1 MAKKI
6 LQIDEDNMFKL
17 KKNQTPVQPKR
28 EWELMTIPKEKDAN
42 KYQRSLRYI
51 EVSNGTK
58 MFVEKLHNYDL
69 YIISNGTNP
78 GNVKVISFAE
88 NLESAMILAK
98 NHAFEIKESSVQ

>member
-1 MAKKI
+1 
-6 LQIDEDNMFKL
+6 MFKS

-28 EWELMTIPKEKDAN
+28 EWELMTIPKDKDAN
-42 KYQRSLRYI
+42 KSQRSLRYI

-58 MFVEKLHNYDL
+58 MFIEKLHNYDL

-98 NHAFEIKESSVQ
+98 NHAFEIKESPVQ